1 LCAAVASTSSMRYLL
16 AALLFLAPMSAWS
29 SDESRLS
36 FLEQEVRNLQRQ
48 VQSLSRQLD
57 ELRTRPD
64 RPSTPP
70 ASVVPV
76 PSAASGHWIDAAK
89 WRRVQPGMSELE
101 VVELLGP
108 PTSVREE
115 GGARML
121 LYALEIGTSGFLG
134 GSVRLR
140 DRAVVEVRAPS
151 LQ

>member
-1 LCAAVASTSSMRYLL
+1 VGGSDVYFFMRYLP
-16 AALLFLAPMSAWS
+16 AALLVLAPMSAWS

-48 VQSLSRQLD
+48 VTALSRQID

-64 RPSTPP
+64 RPTTGSAMAAP
-70 ASVVPV
+70 APA
-76 PSAASGHWIDAAK
+76 PSSDAWIDASK

-101 VVELLGP
+101 VVEMLGP
-108 PTSVREE
+108 PTSMRDE
-115 GGARML
+115 GGTRVL
-121 LYALEIGTSGFLG
+121 LYATEIGTTGFLG

-140 DRAVVEVRAPS
+140 DRAVVEVRAPT

>member
-1 LCAAVASTSSMRYLL
+1 VAGASTSFMRYLL
-16 AALLFLAPMSAWS
+16 AALLTLAPMTAWS

-64 RPSTPP
+64 RPSPP
-70 ASVVPV
+70 ASVAPV
-76 PSAASGHWIDAAK
+76 PSAASGQWIDAAK

-108 PTSVREE
+108 PTSMREE
-115 GGARML
+115 GGTRML
-121 LYALEIGTSGFLG
+121 LYALEIGTTGFLG